1 VDPSPLSDDTGPEP
15 LVANPGPELVEFG
28 RGLARATSIDDVI
41 KVVAEVAGPLLRA
54 ANATALLLDESKS
67 KLVVYHGPA
76 ARTQAVRVVDL
87 TDPTPAAHVVRTG
100 EPVYLASL
108 DELCVAFPRFVE
120 QVERID
126 WAALAVL
133 PLLEGG
139 ELFGVVV
146 YRWTEDVEFTPERRD
161 VIETISELVGHAL
174 ARARNHDHL
183 VAYTRRLRD
192 SNRDL
197 DSFAA
202 AVAHDLRQPLR
213 QLSSYIDVLF
223 EHLPADQL
231 DEDATHYA
239 ERIRV
244 SVERADR
251 LIVALL
257 GYARAGGKPM
267 TDEEVALE
275 AVARDVVDG
284 LRVRLDEAGATVSIG
299 ELPTVQGDPAL
310 FHQVLQNL
318 IDNAAKYRDPTRSP
332 EVVVSAERKEGDGDD
347 GRPWWRISV
356 RDNGVGVSS
365 DQAAK
370 VFDVFTRAQHG
381 TRVSGTGI
389 GLATAKR
396 VVERHGGTIGVDST
410 PGEGST
416 FWFTLPGVA
425 GRHRY

>member
-1 VDPSPLSDDTGPEP
+1 MEIDAVAEP
-15 LVANPGPELVEFG
+15 GAELVEFG
-28 RGLARATSIDDVI
+28 RGLARAASIDDVI
-41 KVVAEVAGPLLRA
+41 QVLAEVAGPLVGA
-54 ANATALLLDESKS
+54 ANATALVLDESKS

-76 ARTQAVRVVDL
+76 ARTRAVRVVDL
-87 TDPTPAAHVVRTG
+87 SDPTPAAHVVRTG
-100 EPVYLASL
+100 EPVFLACL
-108 DELCVAFPRFVE
+108 DELCKAYPRFVE

-133 PLLEGG
+133 PLLERG

-146 YRWTEDVEFTPERRD
+146 FRWTEEVEFIPARRE

-183 VAYTRRLRD
+183 LAYTRRLRE

-213 QLSSYIDVLF
+213 QLSSYVDVLF
-223 EHLPADQL
+223 DHLPAEQFD
-231 DEDATHYA
+231 DEATHYA
-239 ERIRV
+239 ARIRA

-257 GYARAGGKPM
+257 EYARAGGKPM
-267 TDEEVALE
+267 TDDEVALG
-275 AVARDVVDG
+275 AVARDVIEA
-284 LRVRLDEAGATVSIG
+284 LRVGLEEVRATVDVG
-299 ELPTVQGDPAL
+299 ELPTVQGDAAL
-310 FHQVLQNL
+310 LHQILQNL
-318 IDNAAKYRDPTRSP
+318 VDNAAKYRHPTRPP
-332 EVVVSAERKEGDGDD
+332 EISVTAEREESDGDD
-347 GRPWWRISV
+347 GTPWWRISV
-356 RDNGVGVSS
+356 RDNGLGIPAEQVE
-365 DQAAK
+365 K
-370 VFDVFTRAQHG
+370 VFDVFTRAQQG
-381 TRVSGTGI
+381 TRLSGTGI

-396 VVERHGGTIGVDST
+396 AVERHGGTIGVEST

-425 GRHRY
+425 GRHHY